1 MIELQNFT
9 LSSVGEP
16 FTFEHQYMYASSPY
30 HSSYISYGTYK
41 ENLSINQ
48 EYVCAVFSYSFPN
61 SFMCIF
67 LLDELF

>member
-16 FTFEHQYMYASSPY
+16 FTFEHQYMYASPPY

-48 EYVCAVFSYSFPN
+48 ELVCAVFSNSFPN

-67 LLDELF
+67 LSDELF